1 MIRKL
6 TFAFISVLFV
16 LAFLCTSSNVQSKN
30 NSNNQNSLINN
41 ENFNSSISVTDSDVN
56 EIVSKT
62 SETKDLRK
70 EKQVQNPPETEVL
83 QEKVVLAEVDDKDET
98 DDEIKLLFAGDIMAH
113 TNNYHISSFDKI
125 WRDVKYL
132 IDGNDLVF
140 ANIEAPV
147 DTTKPVSSY
156 PNFNMPQN
164 YVQAAVDAG
173 FNVFSLCNN
182 HSNDQ
187 YLDGIKETLKTVD
200 RICEQAAKNAT
211 PCSLYFSGLKNS
223 KESEFSYNIIEKSG
237 WKILFLPM
245 TELLNRPDFS
255 EYINYIKTD
264 DASRNEFIDYVKKL
278 REKNPC
284 TIFILSF
291 HTAEPEYTRNITSR
305 QEKFYKELIKN
316 GVDIIWA
323 NHAHIIKNRKIIV
336 DTETNCDKLIMYAN
350 GNTISGQRRN
360 PDLTSK
366 NPNGERDNTGDGLF
380 YKVTL
385 KKDNNGSVKIK
396 KCETIFITTY
406 INTANE
412 FVLKPLN
419 QDFVNYLYSVP
430 RTNWAKYI
438 ERRININQEATKDL
452 IEWQ

>member
-16 LAFLCTSSNVQSKN
+16 LASSCTSSNVQSKN

-41 ENFNSSISVTDSDVN
+41 ENFNSSISATDSEIN

-62 SETKDLRK
+62 FETKDLQK
-70 EKQVQNPPETEVL
+70 ENQVKNPPKTEVL
-83 QEKVVLAEVDDKDET
+83 QEKVVLAETDDKDEPN
-98 DDEIKLLFAGDIMAH
+98 DEIKLLFAGDIMAH

-140 ANIEAPV
+140 ANIEAPI
-147 DTTKPVSSY
+147 DTTKPVSNY

-200 RICEQAAKNAT
+200 RICEQAAKNAN
-211 PCSLYFSGLKNS
+211 PRSLYFSGLKNS

-385 KKDNNGSVKIK
+385 KKDNKGSVKIK
-396 KCETIFITTY
+396 KCEPIFITTY

>member
-16 LAFLCTSSNVQSKN
+16 LNFSCTSSNVQSKN

-70 EKQVQNPPETEVL
+70 EKQVRNPPETEVL

-140 ANIEAPV
+140 ANIEAPI

-211 PCSLYFSGLKNS
+211 PRSLYFSGLKNS

-396 KCETIFITTY
+396 KCEPIFITTY

>member
-16 LAFLCTSSNVQSKN
+16 LNFSCTSSNVQSKN
-30 NSNNQNSLINN
+30 NSANQNSLINN

-62 SETKDLRK
+62 SETKDLQK
-70 EKQVQNPPETEVL
+70 ENQVKNPPKTEVL
-83 QEKVVLAEVDDKDET
+83 QEKNILDETDDKDES

-140 ANIEAPV
+140 ANIEAPI
-147 DTTKPVSSY
+147 DITKPVSNY

-200 RICEQAAKNAT
+200 RICEQAAKNAN
-211 PCSLYFSGLKNS
+211 PRSLYFSGLKNS

-255 EYINYIKTD
+255 EYINYVKTD

-385 KKDNNGSVKIK
+385 KKDNKGSVKIK
-396 KCETIFITTY
+396 KCEPIFITTY